1 MSMVTRQPMATLV
14 RSNTMI
20 ETGSDMETA
29 CQSRA
34 VIYSFLAEVFSS
46 HPTPEA
52 AIAVRQMAEALDL
65 HPISDWAASDLEREY
80 MDLFV
85 VPTSRYAAPYE
96 SVYRD
101 HWLMPT
107 ILKPGS
113 DPGETSRV
121 IKGLVMGESTIAVRQ
136 IYLEAGVVPNQ
147 GLPDHIS
154 NELYFLAHLC
164 NCETENQS
172 PVNSSFKEQR
182 AVFCRDHLLKWIDQF
197 REKVA
202 QNERLGYYL
211 TALRIIETL
220 VATEVLEQPSF

>member
-1 MSMVTRQPMATLV
+1 MQTS
-14 RSNTMI
+14 
-20 ETGSDMETA
+20 
-29 CQSRA
+29 CQSKA
-34 VIYSFLAEVFSS
+34 MIYSFLAEVFSS

-52 AIAVRQMAEALDL
+52 AIGVRQMAEALD
-65 HPISDWAASDLEREY
+65 ISCNSDWAVSDLEREY

-101 HWLMPT
+101 HWLLPAM
-107 ILKPGS
+107 LKPGS

-136 IYLEAGVVPNQ
+136 IYLEAGVLPGQ

-154 NELYFLAHLC
+154 NELHFLAHLC
-164 NCETENQS
+164 TCEAENR
-172 PVNSSFKEQR
+172 PPDDGTFLEQR

-197 REKVA
+197 REKIV

-211 TALRIIETL
+211 TAVRITEAL
-220 VATEVLEQPSF
+220 LASEVLEQPVF